1 MDFSITDTRVLQICL
16 CEFCY
21 RHPGYSLFEWR
32 KLCESGALSER
43 QTLHVNLDDISK
55 HNTEED
61 CWTAIRGKVYNVTR
75 FLKYHPGRKAQLMR
89 GAGVDCTE
97 LFDKAPRI

>member
-1 MDFSITDTRVLQICL
+1 MASQKGGQFLSLPSAARMPSSKKHV
-16 CEFCY
+16 
-21 RHPGYSLFEWR
+21 RHPGYSLF
-32 KLCESGALSER
+32 
-43 QTLHVNLDDISK
+43 
-55 HNTEED
+55 
-61 CWTAIRGKVYNVTR
+61 KVYNVTR

>member
-1 MDFSITDTRVLQICL
+1 MLPALVLNSLLWILSAMDFSITDTRVLQICL

-21 RHPGYSLFEWR
+21 RHPGYSLF
-32 KLCESGALSER
+32 
-43 QTLHVNLDDISK
+43 
-55 HNTEED
+55 
-61 CWTAIRGKVYNVTR
+61 KVYNVTR

>member
-1 MDFSITDTRVLQICL
+1 MLPALVLNSLLWILSAMDFSITDTRVLQICL

-61 CWTAIRGKVYNVTR
+61 CWTAIRGR
-75 FLKYHPGRKAQLMR
+75 
-89 GAGVDCTE
+89 
-97 LFDKAPRI
+97 